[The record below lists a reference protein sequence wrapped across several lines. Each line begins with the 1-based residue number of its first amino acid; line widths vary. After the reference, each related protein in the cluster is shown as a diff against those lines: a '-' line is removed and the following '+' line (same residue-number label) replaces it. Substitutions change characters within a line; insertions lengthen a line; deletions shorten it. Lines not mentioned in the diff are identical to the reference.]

1 MTVKTV
7 GIDAMAFHGPGSYL
21 DMVDLALARGVEP
34 AKYVKGLGQTA
45 MAVPT
50 PCEDTVSLA
59 ISAGRKALQNFD
71 IDLLEDRHARRG
83 HRDRGRLQQAG
94 GDLTSTN
101 TSVCPATVAASR
113 PSTPASEDSPA

>member
-1 MTVKTV
+1 MATAA
-7 GIDAMAFHGPGSYL
+7 AMAFHGPGSYL

-71 IDLLEDRHARRG
+71 IDPLEIGTLVVGTETGVDYNKRR
-83 HRDRGRLQQAG
+83 RPA
-94 GDLTSTN
+94 STN